1 MSIIYP
7 NNNPNLFRTNQLNNI
22 PYRNIYCQMQ
32 DLTSLYIQSRIIQK
46 NLVYLIGLSSQL
58 VKLEPKLKNFE
69 YFGQYGKIVKFS
81 SILMI

>member
-32 DLTSLYIQSRIIQK
+32 DLTSLYIQKLSIFNRSFFPISQIRAQIEKLRIFWPIRK
-46 NLVYLIGLSSQL
+46 NSKIGL
-58 VKLEPKLKNFE
+58 K
-69 YFGQYGKIVKFS
+69 
-81 SILMI
+81 